1 MEALS
6 LQEVHKILR
15 VWHQDGS
22 SRADSGS
29 QSSRVDV
36 WSFSVNLE
44 NTQNY
49 FWFRFRPSFSLSS
62 LLHLGTYFPVTY
74 WVLCLPTGDNDV

>member
-6 LQEVHKILR
+6 LQEMHGKFCVR
-15 VWHQDGS
+15 HQDGS
-22 SRADSGS
+22 FRADRGS

-36 WSFSVNLE
+36 LSSSVNLE
-44 NTQNY
+44 NKQNY

-74 WVLCLPTGDNDV
+74 WVLSLPTGDNDV